1 MAERGTAGRVV
12 FLAGTWGRC
21 DDEPAF
27 AARGMAAAVSRHC
40 PVEVLVPGPPGA
52 SRPDGAFDLAPV
64 GGEPAGTGDLAP
76 RWPAPAEARW
86 APDGPAL
93 LVVVDDADLGALAL
107 ADHFLPG
114 VPVAPVVSWGRSGG
128 DAGAHGHHGPLLA
141 VGVGDTDAGGDDEG
155 TDAVGDTDAGGDTGG
170 HGAQQV
176 GLHVP
181 VHALAAQRRHV
192 GIGFSDYLL
201 VLGDRGPEAAGDD
214 DPTPLARWLAT
225 RFADRHLVV
234 VENATATVWRSRSL
248 RGRTSVD
255 TRVDLWRLV
264 AHARATVDLAPG
276 PLLAR
281 ECVESLRYGVPVVV
295 PSGGAGA
302 RLAARG
308 GGLWFDDE
316 AGLLGCVEALDDQH
330 VRDALGAQGR
340 AVAEDRYGEPDRFVR
355 RVGRAL
361 DAFAACPRSG

>member
-1 MAERGTAGRVV
+1 MAERGTAGRVA

-21 DDEPAF
+21 DHEPAI
-27 AARGMAAAVSRHC
+27 AARAVAAAVSRHR
-40 PVEVLVPGPPGA
+40 PVEVLVPGSPGP
-52 SRPDGAFDLAPV
+52 SRPDGAFDLVPV
-64 GGEPAGTGDLAP
+64 GGMPAGAGDPAP
-76 RWPAPAEARW
+76 RWPAPGETRW
-86 APDGPAL
+86 APDDPVV

-107 ADHFLPG
+107 ADHLLPG
-114 VPVAPVVSWGRSGG
+114 VPVAPVVSWSRPGGGANGR
-128 DAGAHGHHGPLLA
+128 GHRGPLLA
-141 VGVGDTDAGGDDEG
+141 VGVGDAGASGDAGAGD
-155 TDAVGDTDAGGDTGG
+155 
-170 HGAQQV
+170 GAQQV

-214 DPTPLARWLAT
+214 DPTPLVRWLAT

-316 AGLLGCVEALDDQH
+316 AGLLGCVEALDDRQ

-340 AVAEDRYGEPDRFVR
+340 AVAETWYGEPDRFVQ